1 MSARSHHIN
10 ININMENTMT
20 GPSLP
25 FCDHLHYVK
34 YRSEGESYDGYAK
47 RISVALSDD
56 YQHEQVLYD
65 ITRNMRFMPAGRI
78 QAWAGSPKVV
88 TPYNCLGRDTLI
100 LTREFGMFPIG
111 ELEDQFVTVM
121 DGAGSWVKTKVES
134 FGEQNLF
141 NIRFTNGRKS
151 KSIMATMEHGWISDG
166 KRTTTGSVKSVDF
179 MTALKNES
187 ADYRL
192 GVVHGIV
199 YGDGSATSDGGFNLR
214 VCSDHEDICPWFEG
228 YPTSN
233 PPSANGDPY
242 FYFYGKNAH
251 CDMKALP
258 SIGSSDQYL
267 LGFIRGWLAADG
279 CVSIQPEVTICG
291 DAQEKSW
298 LEQFGP
304 IAGFYIT
311 GSSTLAVETNY
322 GVRNKRSLNIRF
334 DLRSISSA
342 DILIKRKADRLKAI
356 TDTSW
361 RVAELSSEKA
371 MLDKVFCVQVPT
383 TNSFVIEG
391 GLLSGNCFVSPTI
404 HDSFVDGPKLAGEDM
419 RSVSIMDAA
428 RLAAQT
434 MRQGGGIGYD
444 FSTLRPAGDMIW
456 GVRAKTDGPIAF
468 MPIFDAVCQATSSA
482 GDRRGAEMGVMR
494 CDHPDI
500 MKFIVMKKNNKFLTG
515 FNVSVGV
522 TDELMEAVA
531 RNGTFDLR
539 FNGRVYETV
548 DAREL
553 WALIMDT
560 TWQWAEPGVLF
571 LDTINRQNNLWYCET
586 IAATNPC
593 GEQPLPPYGA
603 CLLGSFAVPKYLKRD
618 LAGWY
623 FDWDQ
628 FIADIPQVVR
638 MMDNVIDKA
647 NYPLPQQREE
657 ATSKRRM
664 GLGVTGLANALEAM
678 GMPYG
683 SIQFVTFETK
693 LLNVLRD
700 EAYRASIELAKE
712 KGAFKLFDADKYLAS
727 GHNKNLPDD
736 IKDGIRK
743 YGIRNS
749 HLTSIAPTG
758 TISFTADNMSGG
770 IEPVFAW
777 ETERPVDM
785 PGGKQIV
792 TVQDYA
798 VSQLDVYG
806 KTTASV
812 TIEEHMAV
820 FLAAATRVDSAVS
833 KTVNVDKHV
842 KFEDFMGI
850 YQTAFEGGAKG
861 LTTFNKDGKRFALL
875 KDKDGDD
882 RAPTA
887 PECPADIPL
896 MPAIM
901 EGSTCTFDP
910 VTGNRNCE

>member
-1 MSARSHHIN
+1 MSARSHLSEPH
-10 ININMENTMT
+10 INMESIMI

-25 FCDHLHYVK
+25 FCDFLHATK
-34 YRSEGESYDGYAK
+34 YRAEGESYEGYAK
-47 RISVALSDD
+47 RIAVALSDD
-56 YQHEQVLYD
+56 YQHEQVIFD
-65 ITRNMRFMPAGRI
+65 ITGHMRFMPAGRI
-78 QAWAGSPKVV
+78 QAWAGSPKIV

-151 KSIMATMEHGWISDG
+151 KSIMATMEHGWISNG
-166 KRTTTGSVKSVDF
+166 KRTTTGSVKLVDF
-179 MTALKNES
+179 MAAPKDES

-199 YGDGSATSDGGFNLR
+199 YGDGSTTNDGGFNLR

-228 YPTSN
+228 YPTSK
-233 PPSANGDPY
+233 PPSAKGDPY
-242 FYFYGKNAH
+242 FYFYGENAH

-258 SIGSSDQYL
+258 CVESSDQYL
-267 LGFIRGWLAADG
+267 LGFIRGWIAADG
-279 CVSIQPEVTICG
+279 CVSTQPEVTLCG
-291 DAQEKSW
+291 DAQEKAW

-304 IAGFYIT
+304 IAGFYVT
-311 GSSTLAVETNY
+311 GSSTLSAETNY

-342 DILIKRKADRLKAI
+342 DILINRKAARLKTI
-356 TDTSW
+356 EDTSW

-371 MLDKVFCVQVPT
+371 MMDKVFCVRVPT

-391 GLLSGNCFVSPTI
+391 GMVSGNCFVSPTI
-404 HDSFVDGPKLAGEDM
+404 HDSFVDGPRDPRIDDM
-419 RSVSIMDAA
+419 RSVSIMEAA
-428 RLAAQT
+428 KLAAQT

-444 FSTLRPAGDMIW
+444 FSTLRPAGDMIM

-468 MPIFDAVCQATSSA
+468 MPVFDAVCQATSSA
-482 GDRRGAEMGVMR
+482 GDRRGAEMGVLR

-500 MKFIVMKKNNKFLTG
+500 LKFITMKMNNSFLKG

-539 FNGRVYETV
+539 FNGRVYQTV

-553 WALIMDT
+553 WNLIMTT
-560 TWQWAEPGVLF
+560 TWEWAEPGVLF
-571 LDTINRQNNLWYCET
+571 LDTINRMNNLWYCER

-603 CLLGSFAVPKYLKRD
+603 CLLGSFAVPKYLTRD
-618 LAGWY
+618 LAGY
-623 FDWDQ
+623 SFNWDQ
-628 FIADIPQVVR
+628 FIADIPHVVR

-647 NYPLPQQREE
+647 NYPLPQQKEE

-664 GLGVTGLANALEAM
+664 GLGVTGLANALEAL
-678 GMPYG
+678 GFPYG
-683 SIQFVTFETK
+683 SIPFTTFETK

-700 EAYRASIELAKE
+700 EAYRASIEIAKE

-736 IKDGIRK
+736 IKEGIRR

-758 TISFTADNMSGG
+758 TISFSADNMSGG
-770 IEPVFAW
+770 IEPVFAI

-785 PGGKQIV
+785 PGGKQVV
-792 TVQDYA
+792 TVKDYGFNFLGT
-798 VSQLDVYG
+798 SG
-806 KTTASV
+806 RTTAQV
-812 TIEEHMAV
+812 TVAEHMSV
-820 FLAAATRVDSAVS
+820 FLVAAARVDSAVS

-842 KFEDFMGI
+842 KFEDFKGI

-882 RAPTA
+882 RAPVAA
-887 PECPADIPL
+887 PEAPV
-896 MPAIM
+896 MSAIM

-910 VTGNRNCE
+910 VTGKRNCE

>member
-1 MSARSHHIN
+1 MI
-10 ININMENTMT
+10 

-25 FCDHLHYVK
+25 FCDFLHATK
-34 YRSEGESYDGYAK
+34 YRSEGETYEGYAK
-47 RISVALSDD
+47 RLALALSDD
-56 YQHEQVLYD
+56 YQHEQA
-65 ITRNMRFMPAGRI
+65 IFEIASNMRFMPAGRI

-88 TPYNCLGRDTLI
+88 TPYNCLGGDTLI
-100 LTREFGMFPIG
+100 LTREFGMVPIRDF
-111 ELEDQFVTVM
+111 EDQFVTVL
-121 DGAGSWVKTKVES
+121 DGNGVWVKTKVES

-141 NIRFTNGRKS
+141 AVRFTNGRKS
-151 KSIMATMEHGWISDG
+151 KTIMATMEHGWVSNG
-166 KRTTTGSVKSVDF
+166 ERVLTGFIKSVDF
-179 MTALKNES
+179 AAAPKNES
-187 ADYRL
+187 ADYKL
-192 GVVHGIV
+192 GVVHGLV
-199 YGDGSATSDGGFNLR
+199 YGDGSATNDGGFNIR
-214 VCSDHEDICPWFEG
+214 VCSDHEDVCHWFKG

-242 FYFYGKNAH
+242 FYFYGDNAH

-258 SIGSSDQYL
+258 SIGSSDEYL

-279 CVSIQPEVTICG
+279 CVSNQPEVTLCG
-291 DAQEKSW
+291 DAHEKAW

-304 IAGFYIT
+304 IVGFYVT
-311 GSSTLAVETNY
+311 GSSTLAAETNY
-322 GVRNKRSLNIRF
+322 GFRNKRSLNIRF
-334 DLRSISSA
+334 DLRSICTS
-342 DILIKRKADRLKAI
+342 DILISRKASRLKTI
-356 TDTSW
+356 EDTSW
-361 RVAELSSEKA
+361 RVAELSSEKSSYE
-371 MLDKVFCVQVPT
+371 KVFCVQVPT
-383 TNSFVIEG
+383 TQSFVIDG
-391 GLLSGNCFVSPTI
+391 GILSGNCFVSPTI
-404 HDSFVDGPKLAGEDM
+404 HDSFVDGPKGSDDM

-428 RLAAQT
+428 KLAAQT

-444 FSTLRPAGDMIW
+444 FSTLRPGGDMIM

-468 MPIFDAVCQATSSA
+468 MPIYNAVCQATSSA
-482 GDRRGAEMGVMR
+482 GERRGAQMGVLR

-500 MKFIVMKKNNKFLTG
+500 MKFITMKTNNDFLKG

-539 FNGRVYETV
+539 FGGRVYQTV

-553 WALIMDT
+553 WDLIMKT
-560 TWQWAEPGVLF
+560 TWDWAEPGVLF
-571 LDTINRQNNLWYCET
+571 LDTINRENNLWYCET

-603 CLLGSFAVPKYLKRD
+603 CLLGSFAIPKYLVRD
-618 LAGWY
+618 LAGYY
-623 FDWDQ
+623 FNWPL
-628 FIADIPQVVR
+628 FIADIPHVVR

-683 SIQFVTFETK
+683 SIPFVTFETK

-712 KGAFKLFDADKYLAS
+712 KGAFKLFDPERYLAS
-727 GHNKNLPDD
+727 GHNKKLPDD
-736 IKDGIRK
+736 IRDGIRK

-758 TISFTADNMSGG
+758 TISFSADNMSGG
-770 IEPVFAW
+770 IEPVFAL

-785 PGGKQIV
+785 PGGKQVV
-792 TVQDYA
+792 TVKDYGFNFLG
-798 VSQLDVYG
+798 VSG
-806 KTTASV
+806 RTTAQV

-910 VTGNRNCE
+910 VTGKRNCE